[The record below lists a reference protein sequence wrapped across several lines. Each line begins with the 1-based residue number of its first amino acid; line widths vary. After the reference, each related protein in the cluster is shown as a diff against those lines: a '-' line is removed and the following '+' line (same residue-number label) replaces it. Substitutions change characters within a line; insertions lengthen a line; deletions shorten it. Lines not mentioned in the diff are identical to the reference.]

1 MFLGCIILYVGLG
14 ARSNS
19 PNIYFIIIGLLILQ
33 PFMIYLIS
41 DKIKSSRK
49 EKRFRRELAD
59 FKRRAI
65 KVKVDLDNV
74 SIKSNNWK
82 DTIVTD
88 NTKYAGFNEIF
99 GDPNRNIKSV
109 RRSLNHVSIKIPYQD
124 KTIKYDLS
132 IPMDITKLK
141 IHFAI
146 KKETTLYIDPMD
158 EKRMYLD
165 LEFIE

>member
-1 MFLGCIILYVGLG
+1 ML
-14 ARSNS
+14 
-19 PNIYFIIIGLLILQ
+19 PFI
-33 PFMIYLIS
+33 IYLIS

-49 EKRFRRELAD
+49 EKKFQRELAD

-74 SIKSNNWK
+74 SIKSNSWN
-82 DTIVTD
+82 DIVVTD
-88 NTKYAGFNEIF
+88 NTKYAGFNEFF
-99 GDPNRNIKSV
+99 GNPNRNIKSV
-109 RRSLNHVSIKIPYQD
+109 RRSLNHVRIKIPYQD

-132 IPMDITKLK
+132 IPMDSTRLK

-146 KKETTLYIDPMD
+146 KKETTLYIDPID
-158 EKRMYLD
+158 DSRMYLD